1 MVKMTEKNKKQN
13 GGETRLCTPKL
24 KQDTVKLLCD
34 KDKKELTYSD
44 IKRGLVKY
52 HPDKNLGANKEDA
65 IEKYKIINNAK
76 DECFEGKNDTKY
88 VIKCGVKY
96 NTVPTPPP
104 PRGAPK
110 APKAAPKAAPKP
122 KPVPTINKHAECI
135 RQVGTFTHVTPEFK
149 VDKRTFAPEKLKEEL
164 PVVSPKLVALIEK
177 IEELDKAD
185 LAKDQKNYKH
195 CIYIDFKGTYAK
207 VVAAAMIAHGY
218 NMAFDRNMTVDE
230 AELLDTK
237 GNNFAFLSSSTIYD
251 KTMKVPFRKQLVE
264 LFNRRPDNING
275 DYIKYIVLDSGFREG
290 LDLFDTKYC
299 HIIQDLPSAA
309 DERQAIGRNTRLCG
323 QAGLKFH
330 PTKGWPLEVYKYD
343 IELPDH
349 LQEKYNGER
358 MFDLFLK
365 YNNIDVR
372 EIRFAMDL
380 DKMITE
386 VAVDQQLTKNI
397 HEFTIK
403 KDNDLEEMPR
413 LNWIASNPEPGEEP
427 ESGAAAESSI
437 GLRRLFGL
445 RGGSKKHRGQS
456 RNLHPKPPLTKKDFP
471 TMYKYIA
478 ERFSAYKWPPAKM
491 ENKCAMEGG
500 KPKLI
505 TLNETQNFLRFY
517 YQPSSAYK
525 GILLDHSVGSGKTC
539 SSIAIASTAW
549 ETAGYTILYVTRHT
563 LKADVYK
570 NMFRQVCS
578 QTMKRKIQKGEVE
591 IPDGKIQSPSR
602 LLPENWFQPISFK
615 QFSNACSKKNDVY
628 RELKKRNGEADPFNK
643 TLIIIDEAHKIYAS
657 DVIGS
662 ERPDVGAITEAI
674 QNSYKISGKDSARLL
689 LMTATPYTTNPMDM
703 MKLVNLMKEP
713 DEQLPVVFNDF
724 YKDNLADDGS
734 FSTAGKRFTANALTG
749 YISYLNR
756 SNDARQF
763 AYPIFHQE
771 LVPMSLSD
779 SEQKKEELYNALR
792 KIYQLKAEIDGAKVA
807 IQRTKRDYKARIEQ
821 AKAECADLPKPER
834 KDCELENV
842 EPLKDEAVEAV
853 NRIKETTE
861 NKKDELQK
869 MKSTSKKLA
878 HDIKNAVKTDFSQ
891 EFVLNNKCNLPTHSH
906 SGTPES

>member
-1 MVKMTEKNKKQN
+1 
-13 GGETRLCTPKL
+13 
-24 KQDTVKLLCD
+24 
-34 KDKKELTYSD
+34 
-44 IKRGLVKY
+44 
-52 HPDKNLGANKEDA
+52 
-65 IEKYKIINNAK
+65 
-76 DECFEGKNDTKY
+76 
-88 VIKCGVKY
+88 
-96 NTVPTPPP
+96 
-104 PRGAPK
+104 
-110 APKAAPKAAPKP
+110 
-122 KPVPTINKHAECI
+122 
-135 RQVGTFTHVTPEFK
+135 
-149 VDKRTFAPEKLKEEL
+149 
-164 PVVSPKLVALIEK
+164 
-177 IEELDKAD
+177 
-185 LAKDQKNYKH
+185 
-195 CIYIDFKGTYAK
+195 
-207 VVAAAMIAHGY
+207 
-218 NMAFDRNMTVDE
+218 
-230 AELLDTK
+230 
-237 GNNFAFLSSSTIYD
+237 
-251 KTMKVPFRKQLVE
+251 
-264 LFNRRPDNING
+264 
-275 DYIKYIVLDSGFREG
+275 
-290 LDLFDTKYC
+290 
-299 HIIQDLPSAA
+299 
-309 DERQAIGRNTRLCG
+309 
-323 QAGLKFH
+323 
-330 PTKGWPLEVYKYD
+330 
-343 IELPDH
+343 
-349 LQEKYNGER
+349 
-358 MFDLFLK
+358 
-365 YNNIDVR
+365 
-372 EIRFAMDL
+372 
-380 DKMITE
+380 
-386 VAVDQQLTKNI
+386 
-397 HEFTIK
+397 
-403 KDNDLEEMPR
+403 
-413 LNWIASNPEPGEEP
+413 
-427 ESGAAAESSI
+427 
-437 GLRRLFGL
+437 
-445 RGGSKKHRGQS
+445 
-456 RNLHPKPPLTKKDFP
+456 
-471 TMYKYIA
+471 
-478 ERFSAYKWPPAKM
+478 
-491 ENKCAMEGG
+491 MEGG

-525 GILLDHSVGSGKTC
+525 GILLDHSVGSGKCHAKDTPIIMYDGTIKMVQDIRVGDKLMGDDSTPRTVLSLAQGRDNLYDIIPVKGDKYTVNSEHILCLKPTRLGVKFVKTQKLQYSAAYINIKTGTINGKSFKTKEEGNVFLDTIHTPDYIYEVAVKDYINLSFSSRNNLKSYRVGVDFPKKTVTFDPYIIGLWLGDGSQRDPVITSQDATIFTGKVGDNALIEALNKYKLINNKHIPQDYKVNSREVRLQVLAGLIDSDGTTDSKGYEITQKNKTLAEDILFLARSLGYAAYIKECLKSWTYKGEKKTGTYHRITISGNTVHEVPVKVPRKKLEPRTQIKDTAVSGITVQHIGKGNYYGFTLDGNNRYLLGDFTVTHNTC

-591 IPDGKIQSPSR
+591 IPDGKIKSPSR

-674 QNSYKISGKDSARLL
+674 QNSYKVSGKDSARLL

-906 SGTPES
+906 SGTTES